1 MHEQNRP
8 DRNKYIEIIWKN
20 ILPGIFKIYFRLL
33 YAFPSLRPFLLL
45 LISKYIW
52 DERNAG
58 FVLV

>member
-33 YAFPSLRPFLLL
+33 YAFPFLRPFLLP
-45 LISKYIW
+45 LISKYI
-52 DERNAG
+52 
-58 FVLV
+58 